1 MTQEPDS
8 TVVEAEQNL
17 AISNGRRFQMMNN
30 AYMLPTDSSE
40 HARLDLQHEIVKLM
54 LGGEL
59 YQTPELVKVTLAPR
73 ENTKRR
79 VLDVGAGS
87 GKWAIEMAK
96 EFPHAD
102 VSGIDLVQPDI
113 LSDPTRRVPPNCSF
127 QIADANK
134 DMGKI
139 GSGYDLVHLR
149 CVEAGIDDSDLFFYD
164 AARALRPGGL
174 LLLVG
179 ADVLVDETGKY
190 VPLQKPGSVGYS
202 HIQHLVSCLKEAH
215 LKYGPLRLRYPFWR
229 SMLGSNPNYSNVQ
242 IKELL
247 VPSGPW
253 SNDLNDTERN
263 LAEAMQANLLR
274 LLPAFKAG
282 LLHDKSIPEELAN
295 KLAEGAMREVQELPE
310 AAQKY
315 SKWVFATAVRN
326 DLPWTSRT
334 TPWQEP
340 QGYDIY
346 DYVVRPL
353 PQESETL

>member
-40 HARLDLQHEIVKLM
+40 HARLDLQHEIVRLM

-59 YQTPELVKVTLAPR
+59 YQTPELVKVTLAPQ
-73 ENTKRR
+73 ENTRRR

-102 VSGIDLVQPDI
+102 VLGIDLVQPDI
-113 LSDPTRRVPPNCSF
+113 LSDPTRRVPSNCSF
-127 QIADANK
+127 QITDANK
-134 DMGKI
+134 DMGAI

-179 ADVLVDETGKY
+179 ADVQLVDETGKY
-190 VPLQKPGSVGYS
+190 VPLEKPGSVGY
-202 HIQHLVSCLKEAH
+202 V
-215 LKYGPLRLRYPFWR
+215 
-229 SMLGSNPNYSNVQ
+229 
-242 IKELL
+242 
-247 VPSGPW
+247 
-253 SNDLNDTERN
+253 
-263 LAEAMQANLLR
+263 
-274 LLPAFKAG
+274 
-282 LLHDKSIPEELAN
+282 
-295 KLAEGAMREVQELPE
+295 
-310 AAQKY
+310 
-315 SKWVFATAVRN
+315 AT
-326 DLPWTSRT
+326 L
-334 TPWQEP
+334 EK
-340 QGYDIY
+340 
-346 DYVVRPL
+346 
-353 PQESETL
+353 